1 MMFNNRNKKKYTS
14 LLERFDTMEKDK
26 KRIVFALSTLPTVFN
41 LLIYALLIKEL
52 RVFLLICAG
61 VFAAYFALVF
71 FFEIKD
77 GEWSVF
83 ALAGNALVSLLVS
96 VFFPLAYKIYLWFIA
111 IAIELA
117 VVIIL
122 YIFRE
127 RIAEKLGK

>member
-1 MMFNNRNKKKYTS
+1 MNLKKRNNKKERFVS
-14 LLERFDTMEKDK
+14 RFDTMEIPK
-26 KRIVFALSTLPTVFN
+26 KKLVFALSTLPTVLN
-41 LLIYALLIKEL
+41 LLLYALSIKEQ

-83 ALAGNALVSLLVS
+83 ALFGNALVSVLIS
-96 VFFPLAYKIYLWFIA
+96 VFFPLAYKTYLWFIA

-117 VVIIL
+117 GVILI

-127 RIAEKLGK
+127 RIVEKLGL

>member
-1 MMFNNRNKKKYTS
+1 
-14 LLERFDTMEKDK
+14 MEKGR
-26 KRIVFALSTLPTVFN
+26 KRLVFALSTLPTVFN
-41 LLIYALLIKEL
+41 FLIYALVIKEL

-117 VVIIL
+117 GVILI

>member
-1 MMFNNRNKKKYTS
+1 MKLGNRNKKRYTS
-14 LLERFDTMEKDK
+14 LVERFDTMEKGR
-26 KRIVFALSTLPTVFN
+26 KRLVFALSTLPTVLN

-61 VFAAYFALVF
+61 VLAAYFALVF

-96 VFFPLAYKIYLWFIA
+96 VFFPLAYKIYLWFIV

-117 VVIIL
+117 GVILI

>member
-1 MMFNNRNKKKYTS
+1 MNFKKRNNKKERFVS
-14 LLERFDTMEKDK
+14 RFDTMEIPK
-26 KRIVFALSTLPTVFN
+26 KKLVFALSTLPTVLN
-41 LLIYALLIKEL
+41 LLLYALLIKEL

-83 ALAGNALVSLLVS
+83 ALFGNCLVSLLIS
-96 VFFPLAYKIYLWFIA
+96 VFFPLAYKLYFWFIVIALEIAGA
-111 IAIELA
+111 IL
-117 VVIIL
+117 V

-127 RIAEKLGK
+127 RIAEKLGL